1 MRRRQFITLAG
12 SVAVAWPL
20 VARAQIE
27 ADPAETTPR
36 GKSEFLK
43 TTLTEGHNSIS
54 LEAVIFKPPGKGPF
68 PLAVFNHGSTG
79 INPTAERVKRTWVSV
94 EIADF
99 LNQRGW
105 LVAFPQRRGRG
116 KSDGFCDEELSRSGK
131 AKYVCD
137 EDTAQSD
144 AARALADIEAAIVV
158 LRRQPEV
165 AVGPVLIGGHS
176 RGGALSLAYAGAH
189 SAQTLGVLNFVGGW
203 INEGCRVAEPIN
215 QELFLRGARY
225 DRPTIWLYGQGD
237 SFYSIAHSRKN
248 FVAFEKAGGKGKFVE
263 FDKPTDVGHNVIHHP
278 DLWTQPVS
286 EYLDALPA

>member
-1 MRRRQFITLAG
+1 MRRREFIMLAG
-12 SVAVAWPL
+12 SAAVAWPL
-20 VARAQIE
+20 ATRAQTHTYSVI
-27 ADPAETTPR
+27 ATPR

-43 TTLTEGHNSIS
+43 TALFEDGNSIS
-54 LEAVIFKPPGKGPF
+54 LETVIFRPSGTGPF

-79 INPTAERVKRTWVSV
+79 RNPTPERVKRTWVSF

-116 KSDGFCDEELSRSGK
+116 KSDGFCDEELNRSGK

-137 EDTAQSD
+137 ADTAQRD
-144 AARALADIEAAIVV
+144 AARALSDIDAAIAV
-158 LRRQPEV
+158 LRRHPDV
-165 AVGPVLIGGHS
+165 AAGSCLIGGHS
-176 RGGALSLAYAGAH
+176 RGGVLSVAYAGAH

-203 INEGCRVAEPIN
+203 INEGCRFAEPIN
-215 QELFLRGARY
+215 QELFGRGATY
-225 DRPTIWLYGQGD
+225 DRPTIWLYGRGD

-248 FVAFEKAGGKGKFVE
+248 FVSFEKAGGHGKFIE
-263 FDKPTDVGHNVIHHP
+263 FDRPADIGHNVIHYP
-278 DLWTQPVS
+278 DLWTQSVS